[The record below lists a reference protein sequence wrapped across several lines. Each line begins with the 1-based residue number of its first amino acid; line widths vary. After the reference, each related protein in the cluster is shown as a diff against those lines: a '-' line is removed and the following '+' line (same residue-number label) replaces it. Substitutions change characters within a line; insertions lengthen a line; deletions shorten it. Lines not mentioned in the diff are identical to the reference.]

1 MSRKDL
7 QRQNSQAF
15 RRILSSSKTAQ
26 QLTNKNAA
34 PSKQQPTVNTMGR
47 LYITSNPQMKMTY
60 NLVNCWTLKHVEQ
73 AQIVHKFAKAHQK
86 PEQGT
91 NLTSV

>member
-1 MSRKDL
+1 
-7 QRQNSQAF
+7 
-15 RRILSSSKTAQ
+15 
-26 QLTNKNAA
+26 
-34 PSKQQPTVNTMGR
+34 
-47 LYITSNPQMKMTY
+47 MKMTY